1 MIAAGISRVL
11 YAETSL
17 VTGDLTGAALKTIID
32 AAVTAGHEVENIHG
46 ETWNL
51 EESEPNVTRYKNQ
64 LTGQN
69 YRQDTVMGDIQASFT
84 IGKYDYQTKANLMG
98 GEIIKNGSE
107 IVGWKRAAGAVEIYK
122 CLICKT
128 DDDQWCVF
136 PKAAVV
142 TRETN
147 ADKAIGLAVAGTAME
162 PDAEGARSEYWFD
175 GSEVK

>member
-1 MIAAGISRVL
+1 MIAAGISRVI
-11 YAETSL
+11 YAETNL
-17 VTGDLTGAALKTIID
+17 VTGGLTGAALKTIID
-32 AAVTAGHEVENIHG
+32 AAVAAGHEVENIHG

-51 EESEPNVTRYKNQ
+51 EESEPSVTRYKNQ

-98 GEIIKNGSE
+98 GEVIKNGE
-107 IVGWKRAAGAVEIYK
+107 NTIGWKRAAGVTEIYK

-136 PKAAVV
+136 PKAAIV

-162 PDAEGARSEYWFD
+162 PDVEGVHSEYWFD

>member
-11 YAETSL
+11 YADPTL
-17 VTGDLTGAALKTIID
+17 VTGDLTGAQLKTIID
-32 AAVTAGHEVENIHG
+32 AAVAAGHEVENIHG

-51 EESEPNVTRYKNQ
+51 EESEPSVTRYKNQ

-98 GEIIKNGSE
+98 GEVIKKGE
-107 IVGWKRAAGAVEIYK
+107 EVVGWKRATGIVENYK

-128 DDDQWCVF
+128 DDDQYCVF
-136 PKAAVV
+136 PKAAIV

-175 GSEVK
+175 GSEVN